1 MLVVNISQA
10 DAMELGA
17 TDFVLTSD
25 DNFVSHWE
33 SKVDLII
40 VCRLVS
46 PVIPSD
52 VHSEYHG
59 RLLRDSPK
67 RVDEDSESSRSLHI
81 GLYPG

>member
-1 MLVVNISQA
+1 MLVINISQT

-25 DNFVSHWE
+25 DNFVSQWE
-33 SKVDLII
+33 GKVDLII
-40 VCRLVS
+40 VCRLAL
-46 PVIPSD
+46 PVILSD

-59 RLLRDSPK
+59 RLLRDPPE

-81 GLYPG
+81 GLYSG